1 MRVSEIE
8 LRIRCN
14 IALKELKKIGRGVKL
29 SSSLNRMSRNQLVG
43 VWGNLRQELESI

>member
-14 IALKELKKIGRGVKL
+14 IALKELKKVGKGIQL
-29 SSSLNRMSRNQLVG
+29 SSSLNRMSRKQLVG
-43 VWGNLRQELESI
+43 AWGSLKQELELI

>member
-14 IALKELKKIGRGVKL
+14 IALKELKKRGWKINL
-29 SSSLNRMSRNQLVG
+29 SSSLNKMNRKQLTG
-43 VWGNLRQELESI
+43 AWGTLSQRLGGE